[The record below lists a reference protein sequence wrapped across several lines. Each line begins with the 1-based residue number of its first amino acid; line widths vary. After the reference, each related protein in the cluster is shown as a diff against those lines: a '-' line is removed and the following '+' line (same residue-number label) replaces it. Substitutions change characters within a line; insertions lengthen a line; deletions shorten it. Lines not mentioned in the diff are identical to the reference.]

1 MRYKVLLIVV
11 GILAMTSIA
20 AYAQAMVNVKGI
32 IPFSFE
38 DLKPQNPL
46 IFIILVNN
54 KEGSLQFPIHC
65 FAHDKMAT
73 KIYSLIWKN
82 RLGVAYI
89 RVRGFLHP
97 YRYYDSSGV
106 LHNTFIV
113 RVVSVSNY

>member
-11 GILAMTSIA
+11 GILAVASIA
-20 AYAQAMVNVKGI
+20 AYAQAIVNVKGI
-32 IPFSFE
+32 IPFSFD

-46 IFIILVNN
+46 IFTILVNN
-54 KEGSLQFPIHC
+54 TGESLHFPIYC
-65 FAHDKMAT
+65 IARDKMAT

-82 RLGVAYI
+82 RLGVIYI
-89 RVRGFLHP
+89 RVRGFMHP